1 MQVIKD
7 QLADSVRRIAGE
19 QALLQANERYR
30 QVSRDRRTQH
40 TSGVAAQ
47 AGRDIDRGDGQPT
60 DVDRV
65 DCSHIGLTHIA
76 TQARAEQGVQQ
87 HATQFGFVGPCFK
100 RHAHRHGLGMGN
112 GSVALQA
119 TRLAHRQH
127 SHRPAGTA
135 GQGRHQKSIA
145 GVIAVPGH
153 HGQLTGLWPAPDD
166 RPPGGTGGALH
177 QFEAGGT
184 CRDQLCV
191 EGPDLRGT
199 VQRVGKIIFSVR
211 HASSGS
217 DVWQNYTHL
226 SSGFSRHMPATSTDL
241 PALAQSIKDWGR
253 ELGFQQVGISG
264 LDLAEH
270 EQHLQRWLEA
280 GYHGEMDYM
289 GAHGSKRS
297 HPEELVP
304 GTLRVVSLRMDYLP
318 GDTQMAQ
325 MLGQPEKAYV
335 SRYAL
340 GRDYHKLIRKRVQQL
355 AEKIQAVIGPFGYRA
370 FVDSAPVLEKAIAEQ
385 AGLGWIGK
393 NTLVLNRKAGSY
405 FFLSELFVDLPLP
418 VDPPHATE
426 HCGKCTACLDICPT
440 NAFVG
445 PYQLDARRCISYLTI
460 ELKNAIPEE
469 LRPLI
474 GNRVFG
480 CDDCQIVCPWNRFAR
495 PSGESDFKPR
505 HNLDN
510 AGLAEL
516 FLWDEDT
523 FLKSTEGS
531 PLRRAGYER
540 WLRNLAVGL
549 GNAPSTIPVLQ
560 ALQARRDHP
569 SQLVREH
576 VEWALRQHNGRQT
589 SSL

>member
-1 MQVIKD
+1 M
-7 QLADSVRRIAGE
+7 
-19 QALLQANERYR
+19 
-30 QVSRDRRTQH
+30 
-40 TSGVAAQ
+40 VAANHQ
-47 AGRDIDRGDGQPT
+47 DMAKLAL
-60 DVDRV
+60 V
-65 DCSHIGLTHIA
+65 GLW
-76 TQARAEQGVQQ
+76 G
-87 HATQFGFVGPCFK
+87 
-100 RHAHRHGLGMGN
+100 
-112 GSVALQA
+112 
-119 TRLAHRQH
+119 TRSQLRQM
-127 SHRPAGTA
+127 A
-135 GQGRHQKSIA
+135 GQQ
-145 GVIAVPGH
+145 
-153 HGQLTGLWPAPDD
+153 GLNVSYFVFC
-166 RPPGGTGGALH
+166 L
-177 QFEAGGT
+177 
-184 CRDQLCV
+184 
-191 EGPDLRGT
+191 
-199 VQRVGKIIFSVR
+199 R
-211 HASSGS
+211 HASSSS

-226 SSGFSRHMPATSTDL
+226 TCGFSRLMPAITTDL

-270 EQHLQRWLEA
+270 EQHLQRWLDA

-297 HPEELVP
+297 HPDELVP

-325 MLGQPEKAYV
+325 LLAQPEKAYI

-355 AEKIQAVIGPFGYRA
+355 ADRIQAQIGPFGFRA

-418 VDPPHATE
+418 IDPPHSTE
-426 HCGKCTACLDICPT
+426 HCGRCTACLDICPT

-445 PYQLDARRCISYLTI
+445 PYVLDARRCISYLTI
-460 ELKNAIPEE
+460 ELKSAIPEE

-510 AGLAEL
+510 AELAEL
-516 FLWDEDT
+516 FMWDEDK
-523 FLKSTEGS
+523 FLSSTEGS

-549 GNAPSTIPVLQ
+549 GNAPSSIPVLE
-560 ALQARRDHP
+560 ALKARLDYP
-569 SQLVREH
+569 SELVREH
-576 VEWALRQHNGRQT
+576 VEWALNQHALRQC

>member
-1 MQVIKD
+1 
-7 QLADSVRRIAGE
+7 
-19 QALLQANERYR
+19 
-30 QVSRDRRTQH
+30 
-40 TSGVAAQ
+40 
-47 AGRDIDRGDGQPT
+47 
-60 DVDRV
+60 
-65 DCSHIGLTHIA
+65 
-76 TQARAEQGVQQ
+76 
-87 HATQFGFVGPCFK
+87 
-100 RHAHRHGLGMGN
+100 
-112 GSVALQA
+112 
-119 TRLAHRQH
+119 
-127 SHRPAGTA
+127 
-135 GQGRHQKSIA
+135 
-145 GVIAVPGH
+145 
-153 HGQLTGLWPAPDD
+153 
-166 RPPGGTGGALH
+166 
-177 QFEAGGT
+177 
-184 CRDQLCV
+184 
-191 EGPDLRGT
+191 
-199 VQRVGKIIFSVR
+199 
-211 HASSGS
+211 
-217 DVWQNYTHL
+217 
-226 SSGFSRHMPATSTDL
+226 
-241 PALAQSIKDWGR
+241 
-253 ELGFQQVGISG
+253 
-264 LDLAEH
+264 
-270 EQHLQRWLEA
+270 
-280 GYHGEMDYM
+280 
-289 GAHGSKRS
+289 
-297 HPEELVP
+297 VP

-325 MLGQPEKAYV
+325 LLAEPEKAYV

-418 VDPPHATE
+418 VDPPHGTE

-445 PYQLDARRCISYLTI
+445 PYVLDARRCISYLTI

-516 FLWDEDT
+516 FLWDEEK
-523 FLKSTEGS
+523 FLSSTEGS

-560 ALQARRDHP
+560 ALEARRDYP
-569 SQLVREH
+569 SELVREH
-576 VEWALRQHNGRQT
+576 VEWALRQHAERQT